1 MVRGY
6 GSGSTYHAYA
16 YHFLVIFTSRFND
29 GLYVVFRTYVR
40 GQGRVKNGSFLESVS
55 VNDSLETTREVDRV
69 ANGPRV
75 ALKGGFLFI

>member
-16 YHFLVIFTSRFND
+16 YYVLIVFAGRFND
-29 GLYVVFRTYVR
+29 GLYVIFRTYVR
-40 GQGRVKNGSFLESVS
+40 GQGSVKNGSLLQSVS
-55 VNDSLETTREVDRV
+55 VYDSLEATREVNRV

-75 ALKGGFLFI
+75 ALKGGFLLI